1 MYNSEYLYGIH
12 GPGGE
17 DLILAA
23 GRTGWI
29 VFTGAIGHDP
39 TDRSGID
46 FREYSERGLGVICRI
61 NNGYEPHGTIPHSS
75 LYEAFTQRVANFV
88 CTSRG
93 CRTWIIANETN
104 YAVERPGIQIDWSRH
119 PDGQGR
125 NLIESDPLRHGL
137 AVRFNVLPD
146 HSNEIRTTRAAIVSQ
161 GEVITPEL
169 YTRCYRLCRDAI
181 HLQPGHENDEVL
193 IGAVAPW
200 NTQTT
205 YPGNPNGDWVQYFR
219 EILDILGPQNCDGFT
234 LHTYTHGPD
243 PNLITSDNKLSPPF
257 QNYHQEFRAYIDFMH
272 AVPPTMRHLPVY
284 ITETDQS
291 EPWSDQN
298 RGWVQEAYAEIDR
311 WNQQEDNQLIRALC
325 LYRWPRHDLFYI
337 SGKQG
342 VIHDFA
348 EALQFGYRWVPEH
361 AQINPLPPSQSAS
374 FSPSTDVTGSGLT
387 EPGLTVGTN
396 LSSVA
401 DSLTE
406 SFGAAD
412 TMPSDTPKII
422 GAVDHS
428 PTSINQAGTEEKE
441 RPVTSSAT
449 TSPEVTPEQHRQ
461 AKRAAQEAE
470 QSLHPYQVEW
480 LRDEFPTKLIAG
492 ETIEA
497 TITIKN
503 SGTLT
508 WNWGGTH
515 PFRLGYHYY
524 RNRHLLP
531 LSRER
536 DLPSDI
542 PHDVAPGERVTLRAR
557 IALPEEAGN
566 YTIELDLIHEGVTRF
581 KEQNSRALIR
591 WLTIEPP
598 DVYTNLDGNG
608 IPADGQTMPVPL
620 FTDVANR
627 LPRGRVAYERRNLDQ
642 IQFLIVSH
650 TGATPQLGLDL
661 IAQTH
666 IQSGYPGIA
675 YTFVI
680 DQSGQIF
687 KVSALEEVA
696 QPDQGWSSEGVNICF
711 AGDFNVDPPSMLQLD
726 AAGRLCAWLTQNLDL
741 STDSIFGLGELTSGS
756 SPGLTFYY
764 SPCWKEILTRQVQL
778 NLAILAAGTESGRFQ
793 ALRSEMDELT
803 RQKSELES
811 QLQIVQSEREK
822 LRLINEQLQQ
832 ENPQLRRDLET
843 MPQDIESG
851 IRIRSVIEQ
860 LPRDAELY
868 VERRLSDVEF
878 IVINHTGVDPDTPLE
893 SIAQAHRA
901 DWPGI
906 LYDFVINSQGDIFQ
920 SQPLNQVVSTEQPYL
935 SKAVNVAFAGEFSQ
949 VVPTDEQLYSGGQL
963 LSWLLGRFPNIPLE
977 HIKGIGEFIDHTS
990 PGKQWMEG
998 QKWKKMLLASV
1009 RRATGIYDPNEV
1021 EKDLRSQLVNME
1033 HQVQIL
1039 QRDNQ
1044 AIRDQA
1050 MNLEAQNQRLQFELR
1065 ERDETPTVFRVPE
1078 PSMRS
1083 IAEQLPRHPS
1093 LRYEIREVSQISHLA
1108 VHHTATPPTVT
1119 PQRIAELHV
1128 NADPS
1133 RGKEAW
1139 PGIGYHYF
1147 IHPDGSIEQVN
1158 PLEIVSYHVYRHN
1171 QHSVGIVFAGSFMNG
1186 KIPTSAQIRA
1196 GAHLLAWLMQE
1207 LKIPLARVWGHQEF
1221 PDNMTVCPGSEWT
1234 QGNRWRDRLFE
1245 RIEQVQ
1251 GGIGLKNIPHYLLFW
1266 QRTYPGPLAC
1276 QDFVNAFN
1284 YIERFRPMIGFSVT
1298 DAKNAEYVTIV
1309 GNESG
1314 INAIEERML
1323 RNAGCQVERIA
1334 GRDEDETG
1342 RILSELS
1349 RLDRR
1354 FRDFDVDF

>member
-1 MYNSEYLYGIH
+1 MYESEYLYGIH
-12 GPGGE
+12 EPGGE
-17 DLILAA
+17 ELILAA
-23 GRTGWI
+23 GRTGWV
-29 VFTGAIGHDP
+29 VFTGAVGHNP
-39 TDRSGID
+39 ADRSGID

-75 LYEAFTQRVANFV
+75 LYEAFARRVANFV
-88 CTSRG
+88 GTSQG
-93 CRTWIIANETN
+93 CKIWVIANETN

-119 PDGQGR
+119 PDGRSR
-125 NLIESDPLRHGL
+125 NITESDPLRHGL

-146 HSNEIRTTRAAIVSQ
+146 HSDEIRTTRAAIVSQ
-161 GEVITPEL
+161 GEMITPEL
-169 YTRCYRLCRDAI
+169 YARCYRLCRDAI
-181 HLQPGHENDEVL
+181 HLQPGHEDDEVL

-219 EILDILGPQNCDGFT
+219 EILEILGPQNCDGFT

-243 PNLITSDNKLSPPF
+243 PNLIASDTKLPSPF
-257 QNYHQEFRAYIDFMH
+257 QNYHQEFRAYIDFML
-272 AVPPTMRHLPVY
+272 AVPPSMRHLPVY

-291 EPWSDQN
+291 GPWSDEN
-298 RGWVQEAYAEIDR
+298 SGWVQKAYAEIDR
-311 WNQQEDNQLIRALC
+311 WNQQESNQVIRALC

-337 SGKQG
+337 AGKQG
-342 VIHDFA
+342 VIHDFS
-348 EALQFGYRWVPEH
+348 EALQAGYRWAPEQN
-361 AQINPLPPSQSAS
+361 QINPLSVDQAAA
-374 FSPSTDVTGSGLT
+374 FSPSLPLARPEPVKSDPIEGTDLIEAGQ
-387 EPGLTVGTN
+387 
-396 LSSVA
+396 
-401 DSLTE
+401 SLTE
-406 SFGAAD
+406 SFDA
-412 TMPSDTPKII
+412 PSARSSDAVTATVGSLSTPIRQ
-422 GAVDHS
+422 
-428 PTSINQAGTEEKE
+428 TNTEEKE
-441 RPVTSSAT
+441 NRS
-449 TSPEVTPEQHRQ
+449 TSPHSTTPEATLEQHPQ
-461 AKRAAQEAE
+461 ANQIAQMAE
-470 QSLHPYQVEW
+470 QSLRPYQVEW
-480 LRDEFPTKLIAG
+480 LDDEFPTQLIAG
-492 ETIEA
+492 STIEA
-497 TITIKN
+497 TLSIRNIG
-503 SGTLT
+503 SLT

-515 PFRLGYHYY
+515 PYRLGYHYY
-524 RNRHLLP
+524 RNRRLLP

-536 DLPSDI
+536 DLRSDI
-542 PHDVAPGERVTLRAR
+542 PHDVAPGESVTLRAR

-581 KEQNSRALIR
+581 KEQNSRPLTR
-591 WLTIEPP
+591 WLTVESP
-598 DVYTNLDGNG
+598 DVYADLDGNG
-608 IPADGQTMPVPL
+608 IPPDGQTMPVPL
-620 FTDVANR
+620 FTDVVTR
-627 LPRGRVAYERRNLDQ
+627 LPRGRVAYARRNLDQ
-642 IQFLIVSH
+642 IQFIVVSH
-650 TGATPQLGLDL
+650 TGATPQLGIDL

-696 QPDQGWSSEGVNICF
+696 QPDQVWSSEGVNICF
-711 AGDFNVDPPSMLQLD
+711 AGDFNVEPPSMLQLD

-741 STDSIFGLGELTSGS
+741 SIDSILGLGELTSGS
-756 SPGLTFYY
+756 SPGLTFYHG
-764 SPCWKEILTRQVQL
+764 PCWKEILTRQVQL
-778 NLAILAAGTESGRFQ
+778 NLAILAAGTESDRYQ
-793 ALRSEMDELT
+793 TLRSEMDELD

-822 LRLINEQLQQ
+822 LRLVNEQLQQ
-832 ENPQLRRDLET
+832 ENAQLRRDLET
-843 MPQDIESG
+843 IPQDIESG
-851 IRIRSVIEQ
+851 IRIRNIIEQ

-878 IVINHTGVDPDTPLE
+878 IVINHTGVDPDTSLKN
-893 SIAQAHRA
+893 IAQAHRA
-901 DWPGI
+901 DWPGL
-906 LYDFVINSQGDIFQ
+906 LYDFVIDGQGNIFQ

-935 SKAVNVAFAGEFSQ
+935 SNAVNVAFAGEFSQ

-977 HIKGIGEFIDHTS
+977 NIKGIGEFIDHTS
-990 PGKQWMEG
+990 PGRQWIEG
-998 QKWKKMLLASV
+998 QKWKEMLLASV

-1021 EKDLRSQLVNME
+1021 EKELRSQLVNIE

-1044 AIRDQA
+1044 AIRDQS
-1050 MNLEAQNQRLQFELR
+1050 MNLESQNQRLQLELN

-1083 IAEQLPRHPS
+1083 VVEQLPRHPS
-1093 LRYEIREVSQISHLA
+1093 LRYEARALSQISHLA

-1147 IHPDGSIEQVN
+1147 VYPDGLIEQVN

-1186 KIPTSAQIRA
+1186 KVPTPAQIRS

-1207 LKIPLARVWGHQEF
+1207 LKIPLARVWGHREF
-1221 PDNMTVCPGSEWT
+1221 PDNMTVCPGNEWS
-1234 QGNRWRDRLFE
+1234 QGNRWRDLLFE

-1251 GGIGLKNIPHYLLFW
+1251 DGIGLKSIPHYLLFW
-1266 QRTYPGPLAC
+1266 QRPYPGPLAR

-1314 INAIEERML
+1314 INAFEERTL

-1334 GRDEDETG
+1334 GRDEEETA
-1342 RILSELS
+1342 RILSELA
-1349 RLDRR
+1349 RLNRR